1 HPTLSPAA
9 SEPPAASSSAMLT
22 SSSQGP
28 RRGPGAGL
36 PAVRCSLPG
45 LSLGPVSAQ
54 PGAMVSAAAAGGQ
67 QAVKHAGGLL
77 KPGQRGGVA
86 LPYSLSTGVLDGG
99 WPGHHQAA
107 AHIGPLARQGGE
119 GLGAGRQGS
128 LGAPLG
134 VSAVG
139 YNQVGAAAVACLRLA
154 QDACGV
160 SLPDLRPTAGKDR
173 LSGQQGCKGEGAG
186 EVGLAPHPCHP
197 IPVLAP
203 HFTAMKQQGRQ
214 RQAEQQGQQQQGQ
227 QHQGRQR
234 QVPAAAPAV
243 AQHDSQL
250 SAPAESAA
258 AREGQEL
265 YCGLSQAV
273 FPDPNASQPLGSRRP
288 STPTPQRQHSQAG
301 PGEACSAPQSLP
313 ASRQPARS
321 PQPMQPPPPLR
332 PAPQAPR
339 EGLPGV
345 PGPGAGLS
353 AAAAPPKQFMRGAP
367 AVRRRLQ
374 AGSMFNT
381 GDAEV
386 KTALA
391 DALDA
396 IQDASVQAS
405 LKLQAQLPRAA
416 PEEVLA
422 HAIQVSL
429 QQKQTYMHSMQA
441 LRMDVVK
448 REQRQ
453 RTRY

>member
-1 HPTLSPAA
+1 
-9 SEPPAASSSAMLT
+9 MLT

-28 RRGPGAGL
+28 RRGSGAEL
-36 PAVRCSLPG
+36 PAARCSLPG
-45 LSLGPVSAQ
+45 LSPGPVSAQ
-54 PGAMVSAAAAGGQ
+54 PGAMVSESAAGGQ
-67 QAVKHAGGLL
+67 QAMKHAGGLL

-107 AHIGPLARQGGE
+107 AHIRPLARQGGE

-154 QDACGV
+154 QDAGGV
-160 SLPDLRPTAGKDR
+160 SLPALWPSGKDQ
-173 LSGQQGCKGEGAG
+173 LSGQQGSKGEGAG

-197 IPVLAP
+197 VPLLAP
-203 HFTAMKQQGRQ
+203 HPTAMKQHGRQ
-214 RQAEQQGQQQQGQ
+214 RQAEQQGQQQQG
-227 QHQGRQR
+227 RQR

-243 AQHDSQL
+243 PQHDSQL

-258 AREGQEL
+258 AREGQEI
-265 YCGLSQAV
+265 YCGLSQV
-273 FPDPNASQPLGSRRP
+273 VLPDPNASQPLGSSRP
-288 STPTPQRQHSQAG
+288 PTPTPQRQHSQAG

-313 ASRQPARS
+313 ASHQPARS
-321 PQPMQPPPPLR
+321 PQPMQPQPPHR

-339 EGLPGV
+339 EGLPGA
-345 PGPGAGLS
+345 PGPGAGLG